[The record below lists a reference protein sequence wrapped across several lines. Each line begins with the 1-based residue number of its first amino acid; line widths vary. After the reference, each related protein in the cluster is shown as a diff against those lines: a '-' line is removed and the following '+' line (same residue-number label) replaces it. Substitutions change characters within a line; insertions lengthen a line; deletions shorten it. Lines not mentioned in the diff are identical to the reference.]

1 MNTVTITPIA
11 SGFAIVFPFG
21 WKNKFRE
28 SFPSARWNPAEKRW
42 EVGPRSSKRLEQWV
56 EVMRPLMD
64 ADAAA
69 ERAEFDTVE
78 LERLREY
85 AERLRREIEAARGDA
100 AHAAEVAAALKHE
113 RERVDALKAE
123 LSAAK
128 QEAANLAAQV
138 KEALDGA
145 IDMSAVQDAHR
156 EMCRWYGCV
165 GADAREHW
173 GGAQD
178 VIRAAEAALA
188 ALGIASKGI
197 SKLARLNLNRPDRDR
212 PNLVFESDIMAF
224 HRLADA

>member
-1 MNTVTITPIA
+1 MDVTVTPIA
-11 SGFAIVFPFG
+11 GGFAIRPPYAL
-21 WKNKFRE
+21 KDQFRE
-28 SFPSARWNPAEKRW
+28 AFPSAKWNPAEKRW
-42 EVGPRSSKRLEQWV
+42 EVGPRSGKRLEQWV

-145 IDMSAVQDAHR
+145 IDMSAVREAHR

-165 GADAREHW
+165 GADAHEHW
-173 GGAQD
+173 DAAQG
-178 VIRAAEAALA
+178 VIRAAEAALEG
-188 ALGIASKGI
+188 LGIASKGI